1 MLCLRRHSAD
11 LHVGAGDRAL
21 TIQDD
26 PHRPEVYTGIVLP
39 LTHHL
44 GSHVERGA
52 TKHVLLIP
60 GGHVLCKAKV
70 CRQEARQ
77 QGSVSA
83 PALQPPPWA
92 PGQGSSHPL
101 DSPGLTPLPYL
112 AHVVSLTTNP
122 STSLRAYILPVPHS
136 TPRTP
141 LPRKPTLITP
151 AMRIRA
157 H

>member
-1 MLCLRRHSAD
+1 M
-11 LHVGAGDRAL
+11 GAGDRAL

-44 GSHVERGA
+44 GSHVEWGA

-77 QGSVSA
+77 QAQFLLLLYRLPVGSWAGFLPPFRLTRINPTSLICSCRFSHYKPFYLLEGIYSTH
-83 PALQPPPWA
+83 PAQPPA
-92 PGQGSSHPL
+92 HLFPG
-101 DSPGLTPLPYL
+101 SP
-112 AHVVSLTTNP
+112 HQ
-122 STSLRAYILPVPHS
+122 
-136 TPRTP
+136 
-141 LPRKPTLITP
+141 
-151 AMRIRA
+151 
-157 H
+157 